1 MGNNGYGGNDGSDFF
16 SEENGLNIR
25 EYVPTDNELYFGD
38 ERRLMAGLPYVIR
51 LRKRS
56 KLKRIIR
63 LPKVA
68 YKNYRLFRKAGTSIY
83 QSALGSVLLSYWSI
97 KA

>member
-1 MGNNGYGGNDGSDFF
+1 MTNDGFDTFLSDVWSGPYNGS
-16 SEENGLNIR
+16 SEKQVIMP
-25 EYVPTDNELYFGD
+25 V
-38 ERRLMAGLPYVIR
+38 RLK
-51 LRKRS
+51 KRS
-56 KLKRIIR
+56 KLERIVR

-83 QSALGSVLLSYWSI
+83 RSALGSVLLSYWSI